1 MLKQIEKDMMEA
13 LKNKNKE
20 KAGALRLL
28 ISKCKNKAIEV
39 GHELSDS
46 EVIKVLQTA
55 AKQHKESIRMYKEG
69 NRDDLVEAEM
79 NELQFVESYLPSMMS
94 EEEVRS
100 LVENIISEKVFIKVE
115 KWNLYL
121 GDAGLSRNLAIEC
134 IRNKD
139 QGPLEAA
146 KISLKAINVKVGDGV
161 HSIPLIN
168 LITNSQIRE
177 LEEILESFF
186 DD

>member
-1 MLKQIEKDMMEA
+1 M
-13 LKNKNKE
+13 
-20 KAGALRLL
+20 R
-28 ISKCKNKAIEV
+28 IS
-39 GHELSDS
+39 
-46 EVIKVLQTA
+46 
-55 AKQHKESIRMYKEG
+55 
-69 NRDDLVEAEM
+69 DL
-79 NELQFVESYLPSMMS
+79 
-94 EEEVRS
+94 
-100 LVENIISEKVFIKVE
+100 ENIISEKIFIKVE

-146 KISLKAINVKVGDGV
+146 QISLKAINVKVGDGV
-161 HSIPLIN
+161 NSVPLIN
-168 LITNSQIRE
+168 LITYSQIRD